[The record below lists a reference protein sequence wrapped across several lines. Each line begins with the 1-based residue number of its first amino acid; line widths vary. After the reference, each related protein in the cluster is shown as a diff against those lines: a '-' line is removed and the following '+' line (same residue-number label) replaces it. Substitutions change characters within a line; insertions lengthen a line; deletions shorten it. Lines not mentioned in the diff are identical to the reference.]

1 MLLTGT
7 VVVVTGA
14 SQGIGRA
21 LARGFA
27 ADGAHVIVF
36 ARNEEALL
44 ETTDGDLDHFLPV
57 VGDIS
62 SESDVNRLVTTA
74 HDRFGRIDVLV
85 NNASI
90 TNTGELLA
98 RPFTD
103 WAAVIQVNLLGLASC
118 TYRVLPGMIERG
130 YGRIINLVSRAPEFP
145 QPTLSAYATS
155 KAGVIGFTQALS
167 VEITSPDIRIN
178 AQIPGPTE
186 TDMYRDSGLD
196 PSSLQPPE
204 AVYPHT
210 RFLVTLPAGG
220 PHGRVFWDSQE
231 YRMYAQTNE
240 QAPTLLRPNE

>member
-1 MLLTGT
+1 MSLTEA

-27 ADGAHVIVF
+27 TDGARVIAF

-44 ETTDGDLDHFLPV
+44 ETTQGDIDQFLPV
-57 VGDIS
+57 VGDVS
-62 SESDVNRLVTTA
+62 SEADVDRLVTAA
-74 HDRFGRIDVLV
+74 HDRFARIDVLV
-85 NNASI
+85 NNAGI

-118 TYRVLPGMIERG
+118 THRVLPGMIERR

-155 KAGVIGFTQALS
+155 KAGVIGFTQALA
-167 VEITSPDIRIN
+167 VEVTSPDIRIN
-178 AQIPGPTE
+178 AQIPGPTD
-186 TDMYRDSGLD
+186 TIMYRDSGLD
-196 PSSLQPPE
+196 PSTLQPPE

-210 RFLVTLPAGG
+210 RFLATLPAGG